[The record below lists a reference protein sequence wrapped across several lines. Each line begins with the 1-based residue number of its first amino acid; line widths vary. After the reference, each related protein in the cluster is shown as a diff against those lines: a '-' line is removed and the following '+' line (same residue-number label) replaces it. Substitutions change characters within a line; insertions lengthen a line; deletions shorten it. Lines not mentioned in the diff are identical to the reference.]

1 MEMMTM
7 NSYDCIVIG
16 AGVAGM
22 TAALYL
28 KRSGINVLLIERE
41 MPGGVLNKTTEI
53 ENYPG
58 FTKINGTD
66 LALSIY
72 EQIKNQQIEYKYG
85 NVVEIVCNGEEKI
98 VKTNRDE
105 FKTKNIILATGRTP
119 RKLGLSNEEKLIGHG
134 ISYCAIC
141 DGSFFKDKEVA
152 LVGGGNSALTGALYL
167 SNITSKV
174 YIINRSDKLKADEI
188 LQSKIKEKSNIEI
201 LFNSKVTNIN
211 EKDNVLDSVDLNNK
225 ELNVKGLFI
234 YIGFD
239 PDINYLKNL
248 NIKTKN
254 GYIEVDEDMQTNI
267 KGIYAC
273 GDIVSKKVYQISTAI
288 GEAAIAATSIKN
300 ND

>member
-1 MEMMTM
+1 M

-119 RKLGLSNEEKLIGHG
+119 RKLGLSKEEKLIGHG

>member
-1 MEMMTM
+1 M

-141 DGSFFKDKEVA
+141 DGSFFKNKEVA

>member
-1 MEMMTM
+1 M
-7 NSYDCIVIG
+7 NNYDCIVIG

-28 KRSGINVLLIERE
+28 KRANINVLLLERE
-41 MPGGVLNKTTEI
+41 MPGGQLNKTTEI

-72 EQIKNQQIEYKYG
+72 KQIQDMQIDYKYG
-85 NVVEIVCNGEEKI
+85 NVVEIICGDDLKI
-98 VKTNRDE
+98 VRTNRDE
-105 FKTKNIILATGRTP
+105 YQTKNIILATGRTP
-119 RKLGLSNEEKLIGHG
+119 RKLGFLNEEKLVGHG

-141 DGSFFKDKEVA
+141 DGSFFKDKKVA

-167 SNITSKV
+167 SNLASKV
-174 YIINRSDKLKADEI
+174 YIINRSDKLRADEI
-188 LQSKIKEKSNIEI
+188 LQAKVKEKQNIEI
-201 LFNSKVTNIN
+201 LFNSQITNIN
-211 EKDNVLDSVDLNNK
+211 EKDNILDSVDVNDNK
-225 ELNVKGLFI
+225 LDISGLFI

-248 NIKTKN
+248 NINTSN
-254 GYIEVDEDMQTNI
+254 GYIDVDENMETNI
-267 KGIYAC
+267 QGIYAC
-273 GDIVSKKVYQISTAI
+273 GDLVNKNVYQITTAI

>member
-1 MEMMTM
+1 M